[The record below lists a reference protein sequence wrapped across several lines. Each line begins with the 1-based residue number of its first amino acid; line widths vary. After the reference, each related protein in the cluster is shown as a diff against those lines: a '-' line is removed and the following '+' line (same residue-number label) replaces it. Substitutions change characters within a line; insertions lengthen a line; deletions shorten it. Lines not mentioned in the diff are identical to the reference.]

1 MTTEQSRNLER
12 YRELFRRAEASPDYW
27 NAVAAHEFV
36 RELER
41 RLEEQGVSRAELA
54 RRLGTSKA
62 YVTKVLS
69 ADANF
74 TLATMT
80 RLAAAVGGEVHI
92 RISDRQAKARKV
104 GRQPVPEPEPPRPGA
119 GEEPPAH
126 GRRRG
131 RSKS

>member
-1 MTTEQSRNLER
+1 MESELNRNLER
-12 YRELFRRAEASPDYW
+12 YRQFIAEAEASPDYW

-41 RLEEQGVSRAELA
+41 RMEEQGVSRAELA

-74 TLATMT
+74 TLATMN
-80 RLAAAVGGEVHI
+80 RLAAALGGEVHV
-92 RISDRQAKARKV
+92 RISDRRTATRKA
-104 GRQPVPEPEPPRPGA
+104 GRQPVPETEPPRPGA
-119 GEEPPAH
+119 GEEPPAD
-126 GRRRG
+126 GRRRR
-131 RSKS
+131 RSKG

>member
-1 MTTEQSRNLER
+1 MTTEQSKNLER

-27 NAVAAHEFV
+27 NAVAAYEFV

-54 RRLGTSKA
+54 RRLGSSKA

-74 TLATMT
+74 TLATMN
-80 RLAAAVGGEVHI
+80 RLAAAVGGTVHV
-92 RISDRQAKARKV
+92 RIEDRKTAGGRGSNRQPPEGREARSPRQAKRKGV
-104 GRQPVPEPEPPRPGA
+104 
-119 GEEPPAH
+119 
-126 GRRRG
+126 
-131 RSKS
+131 

>member
-1 MTTEQSRNLER
+1 MESELSGNLER
-12 YRELFRRAEASPDYW
+12 YRQFIAEAEASPDYW
-27 NAVAAHEFV
+27 NAVAAYEFV

-74 TLATMT
+74 TLATMN
-80 RLAAAVGGEVHI
+80 RLAAAVGGEVHV
-92 RISDRQAKARKV
+92 RISDRRAANRKA

-119 GEEPPAH
+119 GEEPPAD
-126 GRRRG
+126 GRKRRR
-131 RSKS
+131 SKG

>member
-1 MTTEQSRNLER
+1 MMTEQDQNLER
-12 YRELFRRAEASPDYW
+12 YRQLFERAEASPDYW

-41 RLEEQGVSRAELA
+41 RLEEQGISRAELA

-74 TLATMT
+74 TLATMN
-80 RLAAAVGGEVHI
+80 RLAAAVGGTVHF
-92 RISDRQAKARKV
+92 RIEDWKAAQEHGADRQPPKGGEARPS
-104 GRQPVPEPEPPRPGA
+104 GRARHRSVP
-119 GEEPPAH
+119 
-126 GRRRG
+126 
-131 RSKS
+131 